1 MAFNGSGT
9 YTLPAGN
16 PVVTGTTISSSTTN
30 TTNSD
35 IATALTNC
43 ITRDGQSTPS
53 ANLPMNAKK
62 LTGLAVGTSAGD
74 SVRYE
79 QTARINESTGANSN
93 ITSLTGLTTALSA
106 AQGGTGLAGGGS
118 TAGLVLTADG
128 AGGFALSSSSPSVVR
143 SAKTSAYTI
152 VAGDKGTLIEVT
164 SGTFTLSLTAA
175 ATLGSGWWC
184 YVSNIGSG
192 QITLDPNSSE
202 TITVNGTSR
211 STWVQWTTEIGI
223 LQCNGTGFNY
233 YQVQKGYIQ
242 QVVSSAVASITFSA
256 GIAAR
261 KLLKLTYD
269 NISLS
274 AYAEGRFYVNGAGDG
289 TGGTGYDPNTM
300 KGYYANSS
308 ALSGILVNSDP
319 LTLGG
324 YQKAS
329 GTGAER
335 ASGKMDISIT
345 SSGITADIDCNY
357 TNSAGSVQ
365 TSGHVSM
372 FWDVGSYTTLTDF
385 TFFFRNVNISTGT
398 VTLWDV

>member
-9 YTLPAGN
+9 YNLPAGN

-62 LTGLAVGTSAGD
+62 LTGLAAGTSAGD

-79 QTARINESTGANSN
+79 QTAIINESTGANSN
-93 ITSLTGLTTALSA
+93 IKSLSGLTTALSA

-128 AGGFALSSSSPSVVR
+128 AGGFALSSSSPSVAR

-175 ATLGSGWWC
+175 ATLGSGWCC

-192 QITLDPNSSE
+192 LITIDPNSTE
-202 TITVNGTSR
+202 TITVNGEAL
-211 STWVQWTTEIGI
+211 STWVQWTNEIGI
-223 LQCNGTGFNY
+223 LQCDGTGFHY
-233 YQVQKGYIQ
+233 YQIQKGTITQ
-242 QVVSSAVASITFSA
+242 TVSSAVASIVFSGGLA
-256 GIAAR
+256 YRKNMLLSWDNGNLTAADQIR
-261 KLLKLTYD
+261 LKL
-269 NISLS
+269 
-274 AYAEGRFYVNGAGDG
+274 
-289 TGGTGYDPNTM
+289 NTSVAP
-300 KGYYANSS
+300 ANSYGF
-308 ALSGILVNSDP
+308 L
-319 LTLGG
+319 
-324 YQKAS
+324 
-329 GTGAER
+329 
-335 ASGKMDISIT
+335 
-345 SSGITADIDCNY
+345 
-357 TNSAGSVQ
+357 NSAGSLSAVSGANDNFTLGTQVGAGYSATARFNGQAMFTLSNDAVVAVINSKYFLSPNLSGGQ
-365 TSGHVSM
+365 TTSLFSSINRTTITDITIIPNSQTIASGT
-372 FWDVGSYTTLTDF
+372 FTLTE
-385 TFFFRNVNISTGT
+385 
-398 VTLWDV
+398 L